1 MSTTKRLISGTAA
14 SWAGIGVTM
23 LTQIALVPIFLSYW
37 DIRTYGIWIAIQA
50 LLNVLS
56 TMDRGFNDFLEY
68 EFLKL
73 GAPKRNQIGYLLWSG
88 IFVVIIIG
96 IIETTIVYYLSFYL
110 NIEVLLKEGKVDD
123 PAFLNEIRW
132 SLMIQ
137 WVVWSIA
144 NVNGLFSRSLSA
156 FGYFPRM
163 GWWNVLIAIS
173 NSVVSVV
180 IVIYGGSL
188 LSANIG
194 IGVSSVIILSLQYV
208 DISKLLSKSGVPS
221 KRYSLMLGF
230 KHYFTSFGLSARY
243 FLENFRQQGIRLII
257 LPFSGAKGLTAFSTT
272 RTVANVSQQGLLTI
286 THPLLPELMRFL
298 GEKDQNKMEASFG
311 TVWLVLLFILAPGA
325 VVLQQVAPFMFSIWT
340 KGQIEFVPPLFATLS
355 IGVLFYALAQPA
367 MAVIVGNN
375 NLKQQ
380 IILSIISA
388 LIVVVL
394 MFTLMPYLGIL
405 GAGIAL
411 LIAEIVAAIGFIRF
425 ASKWLPNSG
434 LKWPEKVFKIA
445 LLSVILAASG
455 ILIMIYYPSVKW
467 EVFVITIITLFW
479 NAIRYYKNMPYLAIN
494 QINSFFKKNEVA
506 TKTV

>member
-37 DIRTYGIWIAIQA
+37 DIKTYGIWIAIQA

-73 GAPKRNQIGYLLWSG
+73 GAPNKNKIGYLLWSG
-88 IFVVIIIG
+88 IFVIVIISLL
-96 IIETTIVYYLSFYL
+96 ETAIVYYLSFYL
-110 NIEVLLKEGKVDD
+110 NVEVLLEEGKVED
-123 PAFLNEIRW
+123 PTLLNEIRW

-137 WVVWSIA
+137 WSIWSIA
-144 NVNGLFSRSLSA
+144 NIIGLFSRSLSA

-163 GWWNVLIAIS
+163 GWWNVLISIS
-173 NSVVSVV
+173 NSIVSVV
-180 IVIYGGSL
+180 VVIFGGSL
-188 LSANIG
+188 LSANLG
-194 IGVSSVIILSLQYV
+194 ICVSSITLLSLQYI
-208 DISKLLSKSGVPS
+208 DISKLLRKVGVKST
-221 KRYSLMLGF
+221 RYSLRLGF

-257 LPFSGAKGLTAFSTT
+257 LPFSGIKGLTAFSTT

-311 TVWLVLLFILAPGA
+311 TVWLVLLFILAPG
-325 VVLQQVAPFMFSIWT
+325 VVILQVIAPFLFSIWT
-340 KGQIEFVPPLFATLS
+340 KGQIVFIPSLFATLS
-355 IGVLFYALAQPA
+355 IGVLFFALGQPA

-380 IILSIISA
+380 IVLSVISA
-388 LIVVVL
+388 LIVVVT
-394 MFTLMPYLGIL
+394 MFLLMPYMGIL

-411 LIAEIVAAIGFIRF
+411 LIAEIVAAIGFIKF
-425 ASKWLPNSG
+425 ASKWLPSSG
-434 LKWPEKVFKIA
+434 LKWPAKVFRIA
-445 LLSVILAASG
+445 LLSVIIAAVG
-455 ILIMIYYPSVKW
+455 ISIMIYYPSMKW
-467 EVFVITIITLFW
+467 QFFVVTIFTLYW
-479 NAIRYYKNMPYLAIN
+479 NAIRYYKNMPYLAI
-494 QINSFFKKNEVA
+494 QKINSLFKKFSVS